1 MDVKDR
7 PLNLQ
12 GVTKDFAGNK
22 AVSEV
27 SLKLKPGEVFA
38 LVGPNG
44 SGKTTLIKMITGLM
58 NPTSG
63 SIKIFG
69 YRQPEQS
76 DQVAKYLGYLPDDPS
91 AYNEL
96 TGREFLWL
104 VARLKDL
111 DTKTAEARI
120 GELLELF
127 PLGGQPDELF
137 ANYSRGTKQKFAF
150 LACLMSW
157 PKFVVI
163 DEPIVGLDPDSIDI
177 FKRVIADLA
186 KNGTTVLFATHIL
199 DFAVKL
205 ADRIGF
211 MVGGK
216 LVRISANR
224 PGLKLKALYREVT
237 A

>member
-7 PLNLQ
+7 PLILTNL
-12 GVTKDFAGNK
+12 TKDFARNK
-22 AVSEV
+22 AVSDV
-27 SLKLKPGEVFA
+27 SLKLMPGEVFA

-44 SGKTTLIKMITGLM
+44 SGKTTLIKMIVGLM
-58 NPTSG
+58 NPSSG
-63 SIKIFG
+63 TINIFG
-69 YRQPEQS
+69 FKQTEQS
-76 DQVAKYLGYLPDDPS
+76 EEAAKLLGYLPDDPS

-104 VARLKDL
+104 VARLKNL

-120 GELLELF
+120 AELLELF

-157 PKFVVI
+157 PKLVII

-177 FKRVIADLA
+177 FKRVILDLA

-199 DFAVKL
+199 EFAVKV
-205 ADRIGF
+205 ADRVGF

-216 LVRISANR
+216 LVKVSANR
-224 PGLKLKALYREVT
+224 QGLKLKALYKEVT